1 MNLAQEVSSME
12 TELISLR
19 TEIEMR
25 RQREAVL
32 ENENESQRRAIAR
45 LQSERDNAIR
55 RADSIK
61 VLLDQC
67 GASLVS
73 GIQKFHA
80 TERELQE
87 QALGVGQDEP
97 PKFLVSNASKSLMG
111 V

>member
-1 MNLAQEVSSME
+1 ME
-12 TELISLR
+12 TELVSLR

-32 ENENESQRRAIAR
+32 ENENDSQRRTIAR
-45 LQSERDNAIR
+45 LQAERDNAIR
-55 RADSIK
+55 RADQIK

-80 TERELQE
+80 NEREIE
-87 QALGVGQDEP
+87 QAFAQDETR
-97 PKFLVSNASKSLMG
+97 FLSDASKTLPSVKMN
-111 V
+111 